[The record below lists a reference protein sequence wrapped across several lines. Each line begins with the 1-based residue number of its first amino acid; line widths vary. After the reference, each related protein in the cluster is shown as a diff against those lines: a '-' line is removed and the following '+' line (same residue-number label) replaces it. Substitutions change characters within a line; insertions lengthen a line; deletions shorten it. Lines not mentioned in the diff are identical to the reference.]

1 MQSALLEKY
10 RSALV
15 IKEFQSKTLGAFEVR
30 IKTAYA
36 GISFTDV
43 IIQQGLYKYQRTHMP
58 LPYVPGFEASGTVI
72 GVGSQASEYSIG
84 DKVVVLQRAG
94 CLSSEIVAQQ
104 GNVIKLPSD
113 TNLKWAASIPVNY
126 FTASHALHNI
136 VNIFPGSDILVTSAA
151 GGVGGMLTQLAIA
164 NHTVTGLVGRQEKKK
179 YVRNLGVS
187 EVYTYEE
194 LYSGDKTF
202 DVIFVASGKD
212 LNQYYKKLN
221 TNGKLVVYGFHSM
234 VPQDAK
240 SIFSAIFSYIK
251 LPKFSPFN
259 LVYENKTISGFNII
273 HLDPHS
279 KEFRYI
285 KKQFLDFLATGVMPK
300 KQKIH
305 SYVVEDVNQAL
316 ADLARSS
323 VEGKVVIKF

>member
-1 MQSALLEKY
+1 MKSALLEKY
-10 RSALV
+10 RSALI

-43 IIQQGLYKYQRTHMP
+43 IIQQGLYKYQRIHMP

-72 GVGSQASEYSIG
+72 EVGSQVSEFSVG
-84 DKVVVLQRAG
+84 DKVVVLQRSH
-94 CLSSEIVAQQ
+94 CLSSEIVTKCE
-104 GNVIKLPSD
+104 NIIKVLD
-113 TNLKWAASIPVNY
+113 GTDLAWAASLPVNF

-136 VNIFPGSDILVTSAA
+136 VNIFPGSDMLVTSAA
-151 GGVGGMLTQLAIA
+151 GGVGGMLTQLAVV
-164 NHTVTGLVGRQEKKK
+164 NHSVTGLVGRQEKKD
-179 YVRNLGVS
+179 YVRKLGAHKVCTQD
-187 EVYTYEE
+187 EFFTE
-194 LYSGDKTF
+194 DDTF
-202 DVIFVASGKD
+202 DVIFVSSGKD

-221 TNGKLVVYGFHSM
+221 TNGKLIVYGFHSM
-234 VPQDAK
+234 VPQGAK
-240 SIFSAIFSYIK
+240 SIFSAILSYIK
-251 LPKFSPFN
+251 LPKFNPFN

-273 HLDPHS
+273 HLDSHS
-279 KEFRYI
+279 KEFQYI
-285 KKQFLDFLATGVMPK
+285 KKQFLDFLATGVMSK

-316 ADLARSS
+316 ADLAKGS